1 MAKIELIGAPQSTYT
16 RAARMALEEKG
27 IAYDLKPAAPHT
39 PEVNAI
45 SPTGKIPVLRH
56 GDFELCE
63 SMAIA
68 AYLDRAF
75 PGPKLIPEDARAAA
89 KAIQWLS
96 IVNTMLDGVW
106 IRDYLFAYLFPD
118 GKDGKPDRARID
130 KAAATMRTQAE
141 MLDKALAAG
150 KNLTGDGFTFADIN
164 LMPILFYVQ
173 MFPEGTAVV
182 AGAPNLKAFYAR
194 NATRPS
200 FVNTIPPPP
209 PKQ

>member
-1 MAKIELIGAPQSTYT
+1 MARIELIGAPQSTYT

-27 IAYDLKPAAPHT
+27 VPYDLRSAPPHS

-45 SPTGKIPVLRH
+45 HPFGKIPVMKH

-68 AYLDRAF
+68 AYVDRAF

-96 IVNTMLDGVW
+96 IVNTMMDSVW

-118 GKDGKPDRARID
+118 GKDAKPDRARID
-130 KAAATMRTQAE
+130 KAATMMRTQAE
-141 MLDKALAAG
+141 MLDKALAGG
-150 KNLTGDGFTFADIN
+150 KNLTGDAFTFADIN

-173 MFPEGTAVV
+173 MFPEGAAVV

-200 FVNTIPPPP
+200 FTATIPPPP
-209 PKQ
+209 KQ